1 MFCHSV
7 LCLENRPTFDSSVYL
22 HNQCPTHICSICLV
36 VELIINKL
44 IINTEVG
51 LMSSTKISVNCKNIF
66 YLFNFHIYE

>member
-7 LCLENRPTFDSSVYL
+7 LCLENRATFDSSVYL

-51 LMSSTKISVNCKNIF
+51 LMSSIIISLNGKNISCLF
-66 YLFNFHIYE
+66 YFHIYV